1 LSELEGIAMT
11 ATTLLTSTENKVM
24 TITLNRPE
32 VLNAYNYTM
41 HAELLAAFDAA
52 DADDNVRV
60 VILTGA
66 GRGFCAGM
74 DLSAGAE
81 TFNRTGN
88 HDIESHRDGGGELTQ
103 RIFKSRK
110 PVIAAINGPATGVG
124 LTMTLACDFRLAS
137 QSAKMGFVFVQRGI
151 APDACSSWFTPRIVG
166 ISKALDWFLTGRVF
180 SAAEAFEGGLV
191 SELLAPDDLL
201 PRAHEIARSIA
212 DKTSAVSAAIVRRLL
227 WQMLGAAD
235 PADAFRKESMALYY
249 MGNGADSSEGVMSFL
264 EKRAAQFTMS
274 VANDFPD
281 FLDD

>member
-1 LSELEGIAMT
+1 MST
-11 ATTLLTSTENKVM
+11 TTLLTSIENKVM
-24 TITLNRPE
+24 TIVLNRPE
-32 VLNAYNYTM
+32 VLNAYNHAM
-41 HAELLAAFDAA
+41 HAELLATFDVA
-52 DADDNVRV
+52 DADDDVRV
-60 VILTGA
+60 VIITGA

-74 DLSAGAE
+74 DLGAGGD

-88 HDIESHRDGGGELTQ
+88 QSLESHRDGGGELTQ
-103 RIFKSRK
+103 RIFKLRK
-110 PVIAAINGPATGVG
+110 PTIAAINGPATGVG

-137 QSAKMGFVFVQRGI
+137 ETSKMGFVFAQRGI

-180 SAAEAFEGGLV
+180 SAQEAFDGGLV
-191 SELLAPDDLL
+191 SELLAADALL

-235 PADAFRKESMALYY
+235 PEDAFHKESMALYY
-249 MGNGADSSEGVMSFL
+249 MGGAADAREGVTSFL
-264 EKRAAQFTMS
+264 EKRPANFTMS
-274 VANDFPD
+274 VANDFPT

>member
-1 LSELEGIAMT
+1 
-11 ATTLLTSTENKVM
+11 VM
-24 TITLNRPE
+24 TIVLNRPE

-41 HAELLAAFDAA
+41 HAELLAAFDEA

-60 VILTGA
+60 IILTGA

-74 DLSAGAE
+74 DLGAGAD

-88 HDIESHRDGGGELTQ
+88 HDLESHRDGGGELTQ
-103 RIFKSRK
+103 RIFKCRK

-137 QSAKMGFVFVQRGI
+137 QTSKMGFVFVQRGI

-180 SAAEAFEGGLV
+180 SAQEAFDGGLV

-212 DKTSAVSAAIVRRLL
+212 DNTSAVSAAIVRRLL

-249 MGNGADSSEGVMSFL
+249 MGGAPDAREGVASFL
-264 EKRAAQFTMS
+264 EKRPANFTMS
-274 VANDFPD
+274 VAGDFPD

>member
-1 LSELEGIAMT
+1 MT
-11 ATTLLTSTENKVM
+11 ATTLLTNVENKVM
-24 TITLNRPE
+24 TIVLNRPE

-41 HAELLAAFDAA
+41 HAELLAAFDE
-52 DADDNVRV
+52 ADDDDDVRV
-60 VILTGA
+60 IILTGA

-74 DLSAGAE
+74 DLAAGAD
-81 TFNRTGN
+81 TFNRSGDHN
-88 HDIESHRDGGGELTQ
+88 IESHRDGGDELTQ
-103 RIFKSRK
+103 RIFRSRK

-137 QSAKMGFVFVQRGI
+137 ETSKMGFVFVQRGI

-180 SAAEAFEGGLV
+180 SAQEAFEGGLV

-249 MGNGADSSEGVMSFL
+249 MGGAADSREGVTSFL
-264 EKRAAQFTMS
+264 EKRPAQFTMS
-274 VANDFPD
+274 VANDFPE